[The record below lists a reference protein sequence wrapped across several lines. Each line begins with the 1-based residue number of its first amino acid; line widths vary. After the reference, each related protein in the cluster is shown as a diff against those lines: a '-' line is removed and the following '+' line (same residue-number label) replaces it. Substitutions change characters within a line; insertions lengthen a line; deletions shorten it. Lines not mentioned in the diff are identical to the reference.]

1 MKTKLVNLCYTNVV
15 IKNYQ
20 LITNEK
26 HLNQVCI
33 FQNNPVISNKLVCLN
48 TFVITNLDFIY
59 TKIVTT
65 KMKILVLL
73 FFVALLSTTVAISLK
88 RDVHNQIVSPTT
100 SQEHLCPNG
109 QVKLFSEHL
118 QHLYRRSRLT

>member
-1 MKTKLVNLCYTNVV
+1 MKTKLVKLCYTNVV

-65 KMKILVLL
+65 KMKILV
-73 FFVALLSTTVAISLK
+73 FVALLSTTVAFSLK

-100 SQEHLCPNG
+100 SQEDLCPNG
-109 QVKLFSEHL
+109 QVKLFSEN
-118 QHLYRRSRLT
+118 